1 MDLMGAEV
9 ATAAM
14 GATHFTKFRTAGHHD
29 GRRHDRIIPSWPRI
43 PFTGRLL
50 LLGSGSVSRCLQPL
64 LLRHLEMDLTKLT
77 VLDFDDRAIPDPD
90 LMEAGASLVRA
101 RITPDNL
108 GAVLHGRVGPGDL
121 LVNLTW
127 DIQTGDLIQWC
138 HDHGVLYVDTSV
150 ELWDNTF
157 ADHADTDPVD
167 RTLYVRH
174 MDLRR
179 LAAAWGPDGPTAVVE
194 HGANPGLV
202 SHWTKVALIDIAT
215 AMLAEPERLPAP
227 LDGPRRE
234 RLEAALAAAD
244 FAHLAMETGTK
255 VIHIS
260 ERDTQISD
268 RPKEVGEFVNTWSIA
283 GFYEEGTATAEL
295 GWGTHER
302 RLPPGAHTHADGPRN
317 QICIARPGMDTFV
330 RSWVPLGGQIEGMVI
345 RHGEA
350 FTISDH
356 LTVWDGDQPR
366 YRPTVHY
373 AYLPTDA
380 AMASLHECRMTGY
393 RLQERQRIMDDDIVS
408 GADELGVLLLGHDLG
423 GWWTGSQ
430 LDIKEARELVPHQ
443 NATTMQV
450 AASVLGAVAWMLRN
464 PNRGLCVP
472 DDLDHTEVLEVA
484 NPYLGPCPSIPTSW
498 TPLAQRGYPFE
509 QVNGSRPADED
520 VWQFASFLTS
530 AADPG
535 VAAPPPPDA
544 R

>member
-1 MDLMGAEV
+1 MDLTGADT
-9 ATAAM
+9 ATAAR
-14 GATHFTKFRTAGHHD
+14 GANQFTKFRSAGHQY
-29 GRRHDRIIPSWPRI
+29 RRHDRIIPSWPRI

-77 VLDFDDRAIPDPD
+77 VLDFDERAIPDRD
-90 LMEAGASLVRA
+90 LAEAGANLVRA
-101 RITPDNL
+101 RITRDNL
-108 GAVLHGRVGPGDL
+108 GAVLHGRLGPGDL

-138 HDHGVLYVDTSV
+138 QDHGVLYVDTSV

-157 ADHADTDPVD
+157 ADHAGTDPVD

-179 LAAAWGPDGPTAVVE
+179 QAATWGPNGPTAVVE

-202 SHWTKVALIDIAT
+202 SHWTKVALTDIAT
-215 AMLAEPERLPAP
+215 TMLAEPERLPAP
-227 LDGPRRE
+227 LDAARRE

-244 FAHLAMETGTK
+244 FARLAMETGTK

-283 GFYEEGTATAEL
+283 GFFEEGTATAEL

-356 LTVWDGDQPR
+356 LTVWDGEVPR

-393 RLQERQRIMDDDIVS
+393 QLQERQRIMDDDIVS

-430 LDIKEARELVPHQ
+430 LDIKEARQLVPHQ

-484 NPYLGPCPSIPTSW
+484 NPYLGPCPSMPTSW
-498 TPLAQRGYPFE
+498 TPLARRGHPFE
-509 QVNGSRPADED
+509 QVNGCRPDDED
-520 VWQFASFLTS
+520 VWQFTSFLTTG
-530 AADPG
+530 DPG
-535 VAAPPPPDA
+535 RAAPAPPD
-544 R
+544 

>member
-1 MDLMGAEV
+1 MDLLS
-9 ATAAM
+9 TDQRAA
-14 GATHFTKFRTAGHHD
+14 ARFAKLRAASD
-29 GRRHDRIIPSWPRI
+29 GRAPAPSHDQATSSQTRI
-43 PFTGRLL
+43 PFSGRLL
-50 LLGSGSVSRCLQPL
+50 LLGCGSVSRCLQPL
-64 LLRHLEMDLTKLT
+64 LVRHLDMDLTKLT
-77 VLDFDDRAIPDPD
+77 VLDFDDRALPDTD
-90 LMEAGASLVRA
+90 LLQAGARLVRH
-101 RITPDNL
+101 RIKPDNL
-108 GAVLHGRVGPGDL
+108 ASTLRGQVGPGDL

-127 DIQTGDLIQWC
+127 DIDTSDLVRWC

-157 ADHADTDPVD
+157 ADHAATRPVD

-174 MDLRR
+174 MALRR
-179 LAAAWGPDGPTAVVE
+179 LAAAWRGRGPTAVVE

-202 SHWTKVALIDIAT
+202 SHWTKVALRDIAIT
-215 AMLAEPERLPAP
+215 MLSEPERLPAP
-227 LDGPRRE
+227 LDEARRE
-234 RLEAALAAAD
+234 RLADALGAGEWAR
-244 FAHLAMETGTK
+244 LAMETGTK

-268 RPKEVGEFVNTWSIA
+268 LPKEVGEFVNTWSIA

-302 RLPPGAHTHADGPRN
+302 RLPPGAHTHATGPRN
-317 QICIARPGMDTFV
+317 QICVAHPGMDTFV

-356 LTVWDGDQPR
+356 LTVWDGDRPV

-380 AMASLHECRMTGY
+380 AMASLHECRMNGY
-393 RLQERQRIMDDDIVS
+393 ELQDRQRIMDDDIVS
-408 GADELGVLLLGHDLG
+408 GADELGVLLLGHDLN

-443 NATTMQV
+443 NATTLQV

-464 PNRGLCVP
+464 PNKGLCVP
-472 DDLDHTEVLEVA
+472 DDLDHDEVLEVA
-484 NPYLGPCPSIPTSW
+484 NPYLGPCPSIPTDW
-498 TPLAQRGYPFE
+498 TPLKQRGYPFE
-509 QVNGSRPADED
+509 QVNGGRPRDDD
-520 VWQFASFLTS
+520 VWQFASFLT
-530 AADPG
+530 
-535 VAAPPPPDA
+535 

>member
-1 MDLMGAEV
+1 MTLPSAGAAPAARAASRFAKLRAVGDDPPLEGH
-9 ATAAM
+9 AGGPGPAHHQATTAAQ
-14 GATHFTKFRTAGHHD
+14 ARF
-29 GRRHDRIIPSWPRI
+29 
-43 PFTGRLL
+43 PFSGRLL
-50 LLGSGSVSRCLQPL
+50 LLGCGSVSRCLQPL
-64 LLRHLEMDLTKLT
+64 LLRHLDMDLAKLT
-77 VLDFDDRAIPDPD
+77 VLDFDDRATPDAE
-90 LMEAGASLVRA
+90 LLAAGAGMVRH
-101 RITPDNL
+101 RITRDNL
-108 GAVLHGRVGPGDL
+108 AGTLADRLGPGDL

-127 DIQTGDLIQWC
+127 DIDTGDLIGWC
-138 HDHGVLYVDTSV
+138 QDHGVLYVDTSV

-157 ADHADTDPVD
+157 ADHGATDPTD

-179 LAAAWGPDGPTAVVE
+179 RAARWGPTGPTAVVE

-202 SHWTKVALIDIAT
+202 SHWTKVALRDVAA
-215 AMLAEPERLPAP
+215 AMLAEPDRLPAP
-227 LDGPRRE
+227 LEPARRA
-234 RLEAALAAAD
+234 RLEAALAAGDDAR
-244 FAHLAMETGTK
+244 LAMETGTR

-302 RLPPGAHTHADGPRN
+302 HLPPGAHQHRTGPRN
-317 QICIARPGMDTFV
+317 QICLARPGMDTYV
-330 RSWVPLGGQIEGMVI
+330 RSWVPLGGQVEGMVI

-356 LTVWDGDQPR
+356 LTVWEGDRPL

-393 RLQERQRIMDDDIVS
+393 RLQDRQRIMADDIVS
-408 GADELGVLLLGHDLG
+408 GADELGVLLLGHDLN

-430 LDIKEARELVPHQ
+430 LDIKEARELVPQQ
-443 NATTMQV
+443 NATTLQV

-472 DDLDHTEVLEVA
+472 DDLDHQQVLQVA
-484 NPYLGPCPSIPTSW
+484 GPYLGPCPSIPTSW

-509 QVNGSRPADED
+509 QVTGGRPGDQD
-520 VWQFASFLTS
+520 VWQFTTFLV
-530 AADPG
+530 P
-535 VAAPPPPDA
+535 
-544 R
+544 